1 MVILNLLSALAYL
14 HSKSIVHRDIKLENI
29 LMVDEESDGEI
40 LLIDFGLCCEVDGAM
55 LTQQS
60 GSPGYMAPEIIAGLH
75 YGVKVDI
82 FGAGIILYILLTGT
96 PPYPGNTSE
105 EVMIK
110 NMEGTI

>member
-55 LTQQS
+55 LT
-60 GSPGYMAPEIIAGLH
+60 
-75 YGVKVDI
+75 
-82 FGAGIILYILLTGT
+82 
-96 PPYPGNTSE
+96 
-105 EVMIK
+105 
-110 NMEGTI
+110 

>member
-1 MVILNLLSALAYL
+1 
-14 HSKSIVHRDIKLENI
+14 
-29 LMVDEESDGEI
+29 
-40 LLIDFGLCCEVDGAM
+40 
-55 LTQQS
+55 
-60 GSPGYMAPEIIAGLH
+60 MAPEIIAGLH